1 MTVDINCDLGEGII
15 TGDQPVENQI
25 MPLISS
31 ANVACGY
38 HAGNIESMRRCIE
51 LAITHN
57 VAIGA
62 HPSYNDR
69 ENFGRVFIPMH
80 KKDLSELIFEQIN
93 TLGNLAM
100 AKGEKLCHVKAH
112 GALYNAAAK
121 NTETAE
127 ALTLAINNYDKK
139 LILFGLPDSALETAA
154 RKSGLTFA
162 AEAFPDRGYNDD
174 GSLADRSLNGALITD
189 NKTVVKRAVIM
200 AQEKRV
206 QSLSGKWID
215 IRTDTLCIHGDNPN
229 AYSLLLALRNAF
241 QKENISIEPLSRK
254 KKGQL

>member
-1 MTVDINCDLGEGII
+1 MTIDVNCDLGEGII
-15 TGDQPVENQI
+15 SAGQPVENQI

-31 ANVACGY
+31 ANIACGF
-38 HAGNIESMRRCIE
+38 HAGNKESMNYCIE
-51 LAITHN
+51 LAIKHN

-69 ENFGRVFIPMH
+69 ENFGRAFFPMH

-93 TLGNLAM
+93 TMGDLAM

-121 NTETAE
+121 NTEIAE

-174 GSLADRSLNGALITD
+174 GSLADRSLHCALITD
-189 NKTVVKRAVIM
+189 NETVVKRAVIM

-206 QSLSGKWID
+206 QSLSGKWIY
-215 IRTDTLCIHGDNPN
+215 IQADTLCIHGDNPN
-229 AYSLLLALRNAF
+229 AHSLLVALRIAF

-254 KKGQL
+254 TREQ